1 MNKKYY
7 NSLSTLPIWNF
18 FKIKLTGQLIYLL
31 QVENHEEIKIE
42 KHDLFELYERWEKL
56 DAEFINR
63 FAMSQEFINRCLIEK
78 SILLLKLEE
87 FTSNDPFIS
96 NRIKAEEMKL
106 ETEEEQKG
114 EFDIDKTV
122 AHVEKYMGFQIN
134 TFKTPIAK
142 LYSYINQMKEQA
154 VKTA

>member
-1 MNKKYY
+1 
-7 NSLSTLPIWNF
+7 
-18 FKIKLTGQLIYLL
+18 
-31 QVENHEEIKIE
+31 
-42 KHDLFELYERWEKL
+42 
-56 DAEFINR
+56 
-63 FAMSQEFINRCLIEK
+63 MSQEFINRCLIEK

-87 FTSNDPFIS
+87 LTSNDPFIS

-142 LYSYINQMKEQA
+142 LYSYINQMKEKA